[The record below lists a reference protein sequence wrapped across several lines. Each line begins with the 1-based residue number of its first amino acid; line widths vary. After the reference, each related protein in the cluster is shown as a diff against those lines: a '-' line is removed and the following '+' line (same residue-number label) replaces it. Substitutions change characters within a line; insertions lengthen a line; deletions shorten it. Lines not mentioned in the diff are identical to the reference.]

1 MSEVRE
7 LHLHARH
14 LEAGA
19 AMGELRGALVPCHYG
34 DVGAEYAAL
43 RQGAGIIDRSSLAR
57 LEFSGG
63 DHVDYLQRMTSNDVA
78 GLEPGDGCYS
88 TLLTDRGKLIAD
100 FRLFRLEDS
109 VRVHLDPLRK
119 QAAVEPLERL
129 IIMDDV
135 AIADVSE
142 DLGML
147 GVYGP
152 KAAALLSSVFR
163 LDMQEMP
170 EYRNFLAFYAG
181 EDLMVACQ
189 RIAGEDGYEIWVPR
203 EEQESLWNDLLAAA
217 PNHGARPV
225 GHDALNIAR
234 VEAGVPVFGV
244 DMDESNIALEA
255 GLVEACSVTKG
266 CYVGQEIIARI
277 HHLGHIN
284 RELAGLKFRGEGLP
298 VPGDTVHFGS
308 RKIGTVSSSVQ
319 SPRVGCGIGLA
330 ILRSDFLEPETVVT
344 IRSGE
349 ETQEAEVTQLPFER
363 ARPQ

>member
-1 MSEVRE
+1 MSEARE
-7 LHLHARH
+7 LYLHARH

-19 AMGELRGALVPCHYG
+19 AMGDFRGAVVPRHYG
-34 DVGAEYAAL
+34 EVSEEHAAI
-43 RQGAGIIDRSSLAR
+43 RHGAGIIDRSFLAK

-78 GLEPGDGCYS
+78 GLESGDGCYS
-88 TLLTDRGKLIAD
+88 TLLTDRGRLVAD
-100 FRLFRLEDS
+100 FRLFRLDDT
-109 VRVHLDPLRK
+109 VRIHFDPLRK
-119 QAAVEPLERL
+119 QAVVEPLERL

-135 AIADVSE
+135 AISDVSD
-142 DLGML
+142 DLGMI

-163 LDMQEMP
+163 LDMPEMP

-181 EDLMVACQ
+181 EDLMVACLK
-189 RIAGEDGYEIWVPR
+189 ITGEDGYEIWVPR

-225 GHDALNIAR
+225 GHEALNIAR
-234 VEAGVPVFGV
+234 VEAGIPVFGV
-244 DMDESNIALEA
+244 DMDESNIPLEA
-255 GLVEACSVTKG
+255 GLDEACSVTKG

-284 RELAGLKFRGEGLP
+284 RRITGLKFRGDRLP
-298 VPGDTVHFGS
+298 EPGDTVHFGE
-308 RKIGTVSSSVQ
+308 RKIGTVSSPVQ
-319 SPRVGCGIGLA
+319 SPGVGCGIGLA

-344 IRSGE
+344 IRSGD
-349 ETQEAEVTQLPFER
+349 ETQEAEVTPLPFER
-363 ARPQ
+363 APLQ